1 MSSSPLFAQPGAT
14 GAAPVSSEGSDLA
27 ERLRSPDGPQLL
39 RQMQQQLDDMQARLR
54 QQAGQGADSATYAQL
69 QAALGAV
76 DAARSILMRMPV
88 TSASNFD
95 SPMVQVP
102 RPSARSTPW
111 P

>member
-1 MSSSPLFAQPGAT
+1 MSSSPLFAQPGVV
-14 GAAPVSSEGSDLA
+14 GGPPVSAEGSDLA

-76 DAARSILMRMPV
+76 DAARSILLKMPV
-88 TSASNFD
+88 TSVANFD
-95 SPMVQVP
+95 SPLVQVP
-102 RPSARSTPW
+102 RPSARSTT
-111 P
+111 